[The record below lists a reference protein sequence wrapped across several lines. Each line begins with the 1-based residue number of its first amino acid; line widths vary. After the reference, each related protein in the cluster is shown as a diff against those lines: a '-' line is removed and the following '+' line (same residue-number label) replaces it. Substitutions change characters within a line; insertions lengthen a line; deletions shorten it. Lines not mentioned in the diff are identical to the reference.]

1 MAPVALSLARS
12 RKNVHAMLL
21 AAPHLPL
28 VEVAEYR
35 ARLKAA
41 RTRTFIQVGPEEP
54 LSLETADL
62 ISRETLPGQVR
73 VADSGTHGKGAALF
87 RGGPPVMQRFYTWL
101 AEKPAKR

>member
-12 RKNVHAMLL
+12 RKNVQAMLL

-35 ARLKAA
+35 ARRKDA

-54 LSLETADL
+54 SALETADL

-73 VADSGTHGKGAALF
+73 VADSGLHGKGAALF
-87 RGGPPVMQRFYTWL
+87 RGEKRVMQRFYSWL
-101 AEKPAKR
+101 VEQPAKP